1 MTEIRLMLPYSG
13 KEEEEY
19 WKWISEVKPSLPSTF
34 KLEFKDAAKKLK
46 KGAVLPDSSAP
57 GDAPPVLKN
66 QPSSRRHTWHSPGA
80 PGAAGRS
87 GGGGVDPKTCTIL

>member
-1 MTEIRLMLPYSG
+1 MTEIRLIVPYSG

-34 KLEFKDAAKKLK
+34 KLEFKHAAKKLK
-46 KGAVLPDSSAP
+46 KGAVLPDSSAS
-57 GDAPPVLKN
+57 GDAPSMPTK

-80 PGAAGRS
+80 PGIAGQS
-87 GGGGVDPKTCTIL
+87 GGGVDPKPCTIL

>member
-46 KGAVLPDSSAP
+46 KGAVLPDSSAS
-57 GDAPPVLKN
+57 GDVPPILTK
-66 QPSSRRHTWHSPGA
+66 QSSSRRHTWHSPGA
-80 PGAAGRS
+80 PRTAGHP
-87 GGGGVDPKTCTIL
+87 GGGVDPKTCTIL